1 MFLVHGNLERSKF
14 RIDDSVEKTRNTELL
29 QFLVQCFILQELGY
43 SNFNREELKSA
54 IKRIITNKK
63 YSII

>member
-1 MFLVHGNLERSKF
+1 MYLAHGNLKRSKF

-29 QFLVQCFILQELGY
+29 QFLLQCFILQKLGY
-43 SNFNREELKSA
+43 SNFDRKELKDSL
-54 IKRIITNKK
+54 INIITNEK